1 MAHRLHCTKLQL
13 RATRKLSVDKFEPFH
28 RVSGSSC
35 NQIVGGR
42 VEVDRDP
49 VAGDGADVG
58 GVEGPATVQVLGGLA
73 PVPAHVAVG
82 DEDPGDGGRTVGG
95 S

>member
-1 MAHRLHCTKLQL
+1 M
-13 RATRKLSVDKFEPFH
+13 SVDEFEPLH
-28 RVSGSSC
+28 RVSCSSRDK
-35 NQIVGGR
+35 IVGRR
-42 VEVDRDP
+42 VEVYRDP

-58 GVEGPATVQVLGGLA
+58 GQERPATVEVLGDIA

-82 DEDPGDGGRTVGG
+82 DEDPGDGVRTVGG

>member
-1 MAHRLHCTKLQL
+1 MAHRRHCTKLQL
-13 RATRKLSVDKFEPFH
+13 RATRKLSVDKFEPLH

-49 VAGDGADVG
+49 VAGDGADVAQLLQILMNCRNYCSSSDIG
-58 GVEGPATVQVLGGLA
+58 F
-73 PVPAHVAVG
+73 
-82 DEDPGDGGRTVGG
+82 
-95 S
+95 